1 MNFFRFTSVTVSPF
15 LNMMSSFPN
24 VVIRFRREEYQNRI
38 DYTWGYKKTII
49 DDKNFEISDY
59 FIKSQETVEFNLRDN
74 DIFKIV
80 SGNGL
85 LIGQDQR
92 VMRENETAYAKGKL
106 KFKALSNSVIETII
120 SRKL

>member
-1 MNFFRFTSVTVSPF
+1 M
-15 LNMMSSFPN
+15 
-24 VVIRFRREEYQNRI
+24 REEYQNRI